1 MKVLNPVGESKFAN
15 AKDETAA
22 RLRRFDNKV
31 IGVIDDGAGK
41 AYFDRIKQL
50 FAENYKGVQ
59 VVHRVKPLLASPAP
73 LELIDEIAGISD
85 AAIVGT
91 GI

>member
-22 RLRRFDNKV
+22 RLGRFDNKV

-50 FAENYKGVQ
+50 FA
-59 VVHRVKPLLASPAP
+59 
-73 LELIDEIAGISD
+73 
-85 AAIVGT
+85 
-91 GI
+91 